1 MNPRTRNCV
10 KASGRVA
17 QGLVRRGDVNPI
29 YGAPGPAPGRRAT
42 VRRPRAPAYGAPPAY
57 GYGPPT
63 YGGPATGYGA
73 PATGYGAIAPAA
85 VYIDPPCPYG
95 QERNPQ
101 TGRCVK
107 IGGRTYKKV
116 RGPAPAPPAY
126 RAAPTYGA
134 AAPAYGGPQHL
145 GQRHRAATE
154 PYIRSML
161 APMTDQANIVGWTRA
176 QCKNQVDPLT
186 GRAFVSQDTASLQ
199 QLVRLHNRT
208 CVSSNALKR
217 QVDAD
222 RSRGITSVIPGTY
235 DPLNA
240 TDYESLAASQRRVG
254 APTGY
259 GPSYGPAYGAPT
271 GPSYGFPTTAAPA
284 PSYGAPGLGRV
295 KAPRPP
301 EWQLYIAQD
310 TRSGPDYASVLIVD
324 VTKAKTTAYGT
335 EYPHES
341 IRVDLGFIPV
351 TGTQGAACTPQTLV
365 DRIQRKDKKGALIF
379 LDPGSGRWKPIAPFP
394 LLKTFWTTGRAAKL
408 GQICSALTT

>member
-1 MNPRTRNCV
+1 MYCPAGYILNPRTRNCV

-29 YGAPGPAPGRRAT
+29 YGPPGPAPDARRAT
-42 VRRPRAPAYGAPPAY
+42 VRRPRAPAYGY
-57 GYGPPT
+57 
-63 YGGPATGYGA
+63 GYGA
-73 PATGYGAIAPAA
+73 PAPAPAYRPAYGPSYGPSYGAPAA
-85 VYIDPPCPYG
+85 LYIEPPCPYG
-95 QERNPQ
+95 QERNPR

-116 RGPAPAPPAY
+116 RGLAPAPAPAYGPAP
-126 RAAPTYGA
+126 APAPTYGP
-134 AAPAYGGPQHL
+134 PAYG
-145 GQRHRAATE
+145 QRYGGRTATE

-161 APMTDQANIVGWTRA
+161 APMTDQAGIVGWTRA

-199 QLVRLHNRT
+199 QLVRLHNKT
-208 CVSSNALKR
+208 CVSSTALKR

-259 GPSYGPAYGAPT
+259 G
-271 GPSYGFPTTAAPA
+271 FPTTAAPG
-284 PSYGAPGLGRV
+284 YGGPGLGRG

-351 TGTQGAACTPQTLV
+351 TGTQGAACSPQTLV

-408 GQICSALTT
+408 GQICSGLTT